1 MGQAADCPVWGRRRC
16 GGLQGSELC
25 IHLSPWVCRLLLSAP
40 LLSLK
45 SDSDFWAALGSF
57 PDALCYLLMAL
68 SSAWSTL
75 WTALPDPVPFT
86 LGHHLPLGSAPLPA
100 RMPLPQHGCWWA
112 WVFWASLSPW
122 GWARGGTLGP
132 PHLGWSLSTEAWGW
146 GMWWTALL
154 EGDRVLDWAL
164 SVALEQSLEQ
174 EQLAGSGSR
183 LKSHR
188 LTVLTE
194 T

>member
-1 MGQAADCPVWGRRRC
+1 
-16 GGLQGSELC
+16 
-25 IHLSPWVCRLLLSAP
+25 
-40 LLSLK
+40 
-45 SDSDFWAALGSF
+45 
-57 PDALCYLLMAL
+57 
-68 SSAWSTL
+68 
-75 WTALPDPVPFT
+75 
-86 LGHHLPLGSAPLPA
+86 
-100 RMPLPQHGCWWA
+100 
-112 WVFWASLSPW
+112 
-122 GWARGGTLGP
+122 
-132 PHLGWSLSTEAWGW
+132 
-146 GMWWTALL
+146 MWWTALL